1 MYTVGVPSGQT
12 LLELELVE
20 VVSVEVEVDAV
31 ASEDVEDVSVV
42 VELPQATRLT
52 DMANA
57 RTRDKNFFI
66 ILSPFL
72 Q

>member
-12 LLELELVE
+12 LLELVE
-20 VVSVEVEVDAV
+20 VVSVEVDADASVEV
-31 ASEDVEDVSVV
+31 VEDVSVV
-42 VELPQATRLT
+42 VELPQATKLT

-57 RTRDKNFFI
+57 RTRDKSFFI